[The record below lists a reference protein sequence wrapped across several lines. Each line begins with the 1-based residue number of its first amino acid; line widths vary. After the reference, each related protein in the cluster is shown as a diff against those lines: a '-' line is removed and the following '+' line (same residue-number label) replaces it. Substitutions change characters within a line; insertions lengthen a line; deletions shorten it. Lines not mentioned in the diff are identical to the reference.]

1 VPPLPGDRGV
11 PGLGVA
17 RALWP
22 VIGGLVWSVGV
33 TLAGYGLGSVVPNVD
48 RYLLPVIAAVV
59 IVSLIPHGLELL
71 HSRRR
76 PPRHTAASTDGQ
88 AR

>member
-1 VPPLPGDRGV
+1 M
-11 PGLGVA
+11 
-17 RALWP
+17 
-22 VIGGLVWSVGV
+22 
-33 TLAGYGLGSVVPNVD
+33 D